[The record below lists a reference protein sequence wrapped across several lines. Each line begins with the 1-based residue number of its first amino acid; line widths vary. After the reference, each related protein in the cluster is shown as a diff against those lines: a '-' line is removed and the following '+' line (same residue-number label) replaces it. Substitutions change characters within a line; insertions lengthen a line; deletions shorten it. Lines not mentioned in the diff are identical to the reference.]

1 MLQLLPDAVDLT
13 EYLPASQATQSSQ
26 VLFESVL
33 GLLNPALQEQFIF
46 MVDPAAE
53 SAWTPQGRQLSTPLL
68 PIVVEYLPAPQT
80 VHTVAV
86 ERENLPAAHST
97 HDAEPGRSLNVP
109 AAHAK
114 QGPPLGPVNPALQL
128 QLLSEKLPAEDEEF
142 GAHTL
147 HTLEPAMGANLPT
160 MHAMHT
166 PCPNPSLNFPAAH
179 ASHAPPSGPVKPAMH
194 LHSVTLALPS
204 PETEFDGHA
213 AHALPSSIE
222 YVLTEQCTHT
232 LDELAPT
239 TDENLPPAHCTQGSD
254 PLFVLN
260 VPALQALHF
269 PQPFFLV

>member
-1 MLQLLPDAVDLT
+1 MHLHLRAELLPGG
-13 EYLPASQATQSSQ
+13 
-26 VLFESVL
+26 ES
-33 GLLNPALQEQFIF
+33 
-46 MVDPAAE
+46 DPVGHVTHPP
-53 SAWTPQGRQLSTPLL
+53 SPL
-68 PIVVEYLPAPQT
+68 
-80 VHTVAV
+80 
-86 ERENLPAAHST
+86 
-97 HDAEPGRSLNVP
+97 
-109 AAHAK
+109 
-114 QGPPLGPVNPALQL
+114 
-128 QLLSEKLPAEDEEF
+128 
-142 GAHTL
+142 
-147 HTLEPAMGANLPT
+147 
-160 MHAMHT
+160 
-166 PCPNPSLNFPAAH
+166 PSLYLPAAH

-222 YVLTEQCTHT
+222 YVLIGQVVHT